1 MKSVITLAC
10 HAGITGSSPVG
21 TANLGVAQSG
31 SASALGAEGRRFESY
46 HRDHSRRVAQLGE
59 HYGDNVEVD
68 GSNPS
73 PPTIYIIIKLRNFDA
88 V

>member
-46 HRDHSRRVAQLGE
+46 HRDHNREGRVAQWGE

-73 PPTIYIIIKLRNFDA
+73 LPTIYEL
-88 V
+88 

>member
-1 MKSVITLAC
+1 MVSSADCKSVALGC
-10 HAGITGSSPVG
+10 DGSTPSLS
-21 TANLGVAQSG
+21 TILGVAQSG

-46 HRDHSRRVAQLGE
+46 HRDHNREGRVAQLGE

-73 PPTIYIIIKLRNFDA
+73 LPTIYEL
-88 V
+88 

>member
-46 HRDHSRRVAQLGE
+46 HRDHMRVSYSGNTSAFQA
-59 HYGDNVEVD
+59 
-68 GSNPS
+68 
-73 PPTIYIIIKLRNFDA
+73 DA
-88 V
+88 VSSILTTRSNK

>member
-1 MKSVITLAC
+1 MVSSADCKSVASGC
-10 HAGITGSSPVG
+10 DGSTPSLS
-21 TANLGVAQSG
+21 TTHLGVAQSG

-73 PPTIYIIIKLRNFDA
+73 LPTIYEL
-88 V
+88 

>member
-1 MKSVITLAC
+1 MIYGPLVKSVITPAC

-46 HRDHSRRVAQLGE
+46 HRDQIFNFKCE
-59 HYGDNVEVD
+59 
-68 GSNPS
+68 
-73 PPTIYIIIKLRNFDA
+73 IK
-88 V
+88 